1 MRLFLIIFGISATL
15 ALAGAGGC
23 GVSRDDLA
31 QQRAWD
37 AYARERQFQAQ
48 YAPVLDAAALVWNL
62 APAALVLILAVGAID
77 FYAQRRRPLVRLDP
91 NGLTLEREK
100 LRDTNGAIL
109 LLQKDL
115 AEMRQQVAAIAA
127 ANQVPE
133 RMSLSYRGEL
143 AADAGAVA
151 QAVALPT
158 APPLRDLV
166 AGGFTPT
173 MQRVI
178 LGYGV
183 AGPVYAPLSGLL
195 STAVAGRPGQGKS
208 TLLRLVAYQTIA
220 AGGAVYLLDPHGS
233 IADDVRD
240 APVKANAGTARELA
254 DVSGVLLE
262 ELDKRLHRYR
272 AGKRDFAPIL
282 SLVDELPAVALA
294 SKPAM
299 EAAGRLV
306 LEGRKVGMFC
316 FVSGQGLPAQQF
328 GGRLVRD
335 ALSSRYVFKTSADEA
350 RRCGL
355 PTDAAR
361 QVLDLRPGVA
371 MVDAGVLT
379 APEVLAIPN
388 CTGADFGLL
397 ETGGSGP
404 EAARRD
410 VADVVSAHLETGGSG
425 DDRAEKVREMVRSG
439 TPQNEIIKAL
449 WGASGGRA
457 YQQAAEE
464 LRAILAGLV

>member
-1 MRLFLIIFGISATL
+1 MRIFIL
-15 ALAGAGGC
+15 ALVVIAGLLFFDSCAANN
-23 GVSRDDLA
+23 DPLA
-31 QQRAWD
+31 DTQRWQ
-37 AYARERQFQAQ
+37 AYSDQRQFNDQ
-48 YAPVLDAAALVWNL
+48 YRPVLDAVSLAWIVLPLV
-62 APAALVLILAVGAID
+62 ILAGGALIAID
-77 FYAQRRRPLVRLDP
+77 AYLNRRKPIVLTDSSTVAIRRDSIHSDEALRLQVE
-91 NGLTLEREK
+91 LARLRLEVQ
-100 LRDTNGAIL
+100 A
-109 LLQKDL
+109 
-115 AEMRQQVAAIAA
+115 VAAAH
-127 ANQVPE
+127 QVPQS
-133 RMSLSYRGEL
+133 MSLSYRGEMPDVATL
-143 AADAGAVA
+143 DTPAAT
-151 QAVALPT
+151 LPT

-183 AGPVYAPLSGLL
+183 NGPVYAPLSGLL

-233 IADDVRD
+233 IADDVKD

-272 AGKRDFAPIL
+272 AGRRDFSPIL
-282 SLVDELPAVALA
+282 ALVDELPAVALA

-299 EAAGRLV
+299 NAAGRLV
-306 LEGRKVGMFC
+306 LEGRKVGMYC

-335 ALSSRYVFKTSADEA
+335 ALSSRYIFKTSADEA

-355 PTDAAR
+355 PTEAAR

-371 MVDAGVLT
+371 IVDAGVLS

-388 CTGADFGLL
+388 CTGADFAHL
-397 ETGGSGP
+397 ETGGSGQSN
-404 EAARRD
+404 D
-410 VADVVSAHLETGGSG
+410 ADVVSAHLETGGSG
-425 DDRAEKVREMVRSG
+425 DARVAEVREMVRNG
-439 TPQNEIIKAL
+439 MPQNEIIKAL
-449 WGASGGRA
+449 WGATGGRA
-457 YQQAAEE
+457 YQAAAEE